1 VRTAGRRPG
10 VGQSVKR
17 RTMFGAGAVG
27 LAAVVAGAV
36 HRYDG
41 SPAPV
46 LPDAPAGDERLEQRG
61 SAARGKTVDFYTAV
75 PDGSGDGR
83 GLPVC
88 LVLHG
93 ASATAADFAGFGFG
107 RFLSDAVR
115 RGAPPFVLA
124 GATGGRL
131 SWQPSGGDDPQRMV
145 HEEIP
150 AWCRARGFDTSRLA
164 VWGWSMG
171 GYGSLLLTETFPGFV
186 RGAAAFSPAV
196 TPGDAVFRQAAV
208 LRGTPVGLWCGRDD
222 GLYREVR
229 DLEAAL
235 SEHPVAGGYASGG
248 HNMGYWST
256 VIPAAFDF
264 LSRTLDPA

>member
-1 VRTAGRRPG
+1 M
-10 VGQSVKR
+10 KR
-17 RTMFGAGAVG
+17 RTLLGSAGVAVLATATGLGARRFRNG
-27 LAAVVAGAV
+27 
-36 HRYDG
+36 
-41 SPAPV
+41 PEPV
-46 LPDAPAGDERLEQRG
+46 IPDAPAGDERLEQRA
-61 SAARGKTVDFYTAV
+61 SAARGKIVDFYTAV
-75 PDGSGDGR
+75 PEGSGTGR

-93 ASATAADFAGFGFG
+93 ASATAADFADFGFG
-107 RFLSDAVR
+107 RFLTDAVR
-115 RGAPPFVLA
+115 RGTPPFVLA

-131 SWQPSGGDDPQRMV
+131 SWQPSGGVEEQRVEEQRDDPQRMV

-150 AWCRARGFDTSRLA
+150 AWCRERGFDTSRLA

-186 RGAAAFSPAV
+186 RAAAAFSPAV
-196 TPGDAVFRQAAV
+196 RPGDAVFTQAAT

-222 GLYREVR
+222 GLYAEVR

-235 SEHPVAGGYASGG
+235 PEHPAAGGYAAGG
-248 HNMGYWST
+248 HTMGYWST

-264 LSRTLDPA
+264 LGRTLDPA